1 MAVFIKVLGI
11 SLAAAVISQVVEQK
25 AMTAVLLL
33 GACIA
38 AAILAM
44 ELLRPL
50 TELFSQV
57 QGMTSLPGTYL
68 EILLKVLAVGISS
81 ELSAELCKEAGA
93 GALGKIV
100 RFSGAAL
107 ILNVTLPVYTQLLE
121 LLQNLMGGL

>member
-1 MAVFIKVLGI
+1 MAVYIKVIGAC
-11 SLAAAVISQVVEQK
+11 LAAAVVSQVVEQK

-33 GACIA
+33 GASIA
-38 AAILAM
+38 AAALGM

-50 TELFSQV
+50 TDFFGRV
-57 QGMTSLPGTYL
+57 QGMTALPGTYL

-121 LLQNLMGGL
+121 LLQKLMGGL